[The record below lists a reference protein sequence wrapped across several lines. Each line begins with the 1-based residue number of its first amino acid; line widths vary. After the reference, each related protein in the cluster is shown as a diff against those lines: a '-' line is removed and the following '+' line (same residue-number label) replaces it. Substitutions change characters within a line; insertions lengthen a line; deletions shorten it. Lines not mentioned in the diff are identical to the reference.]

1 MLTIGLTGGIG
12 SGKSTVAQLFAEQG
26 IAIIDAD
33 QIAREVTAPQT
44 KAYQAIVKHFGSA
57 IIDENGQLQRR
68 KLRDIIFKDNNER
81 LWLEKLLHPLI
92 RAAMQE
98 KIKQVQSSYCIL
110 VIPLL
115 IETLPNPLVKRIL
128 VVDTPE
134 ELQIKRTQQRDQLN
148 SEQIK
153 SIMQSQ
159 ASRQAR
165 LQVADDIIKNDQD
178 VAHLMKQVLQLHRQY
193 LQLAKKES

>member
-1 MLTIGLTGGIG
+1 M
-12 SGKSTVAQLFAEQG
+12 
-26 IAIIDAD
+26 
-33 QIAREVTAPQT
+33 
-44 KAYQAIVKHFGSA
+44 
-57 IIDENGQLQRR
+57 
-68 KLRDIIFKDNNER
+68 DIN
-81 LWLEKLLHPLI
+81 
-92 RAAMQE
+92 
-98 KIKQVQSSYCIL
+98 
-110 VIPLL
+110 LL
-115 IETLPNPLVKRIL
+115 IEKLPNPLVKRIL

-193 LQLAKKES
+193 LHLIVLRQAVFPKR